1 MAFST
6 YKKIKNF
13 KLFQGD
19 IGDGTSLVSDQSAA
33 SDELSAENLS
43 FSDSSGCQGN
53 QASGD
58 FDGPNQEQN
67 SAT

>member
-1 MAFST
+1 MSSPVFGILFTFS
-6 YKKIKNF
+6 
-13 KLFQGD
+13 LQGD
-19 IGDGTSLVSDQSAA
+19 VGDGTSLISDQSAA

-53 QASGD
+53 QTSGD
-58 FDGPNQEQN
+58 YDGPSQEQN